1 MCLNFELW
9 FLSREYTIFSEC
21 ICLLISQR
29 MGSFGCLGKTSR
41 YTSGRYM
48 FAGSIRLKCGT
59 PSMGSGVATVQV
71 VAKIMTRG
79 IKIRS

>member
-1 MCLNFELW
+1 
-9 FLSREYTIFSEC
+9 
-21 ICLLISQR
+21 
-29 MGSFGCLGKTSR
+29 
-41 YTSGRYM
+41 M

-79 IKIRS
+79 IKIHSLD